1 MKVSLVL
8 LVSFMTLLP
17 SLAHSNVDNCCQIG
31 RTCATDE
38 DWIQGWH
45 DYAAGQ
51 CPITANIVDNCCEV
65 GRACATEADWEK
77 GWYDFWADQCNV
89 STGVVGVS
97 SASER
102 VTPLVRDAYTFV
114 GQGKDVSN
122 VFPLTPGKWSFS
134 TVVENGYT
142 LLFAVDPN
150 TSRYDP
156 SRQCLA
162 WPYWYVHLGDGA
174 WSYRL
179 RLPNSR
185 KLDLIVRSRCDV
197 ALSFFHHASVDETRD
212 RTYKVFLT
220 KVDGNY

>member
-1 MKVSLVL
+1 MSTTAVR
-8 LVSFMTLLP
+8 
-17 SLAHSNVDNCCQIG
+17 LAAPAPPRKTG
-31 RTCATDE
+31 PK
-38 DWIQGWH
+38 GWH

-114 GQGKDVSN
+114 GQGKNVSKI
-122 VFPLTPGKWSFS
+122 FPLTPGKWSFS

-142 LLFAVDPN
+142 LLF
-150 TSRYDP
+150 
-156 SRQCLA
+156 
-162 WPYWYVHLGDGA
+162 
-174 WSYRL
+174 
-179 RLPNSR
+179 
-185 KLDLIVRSRCDV
+185 RCRPKYQ
-197 ALSFFHHASVDETRD
+197 SI
-212 RTYKVFLT
+212 
-220 KVDGNY
+220 